1 MMGELVMRCLH
12 ARTTAHVLHLK
23 TTSYAKHKALNEF
36 YDALPDL
43 VDSLAEAYQGDYG
56 LIETYPPRYTP
67 VDDPVELVTGLA
79 GWIEKNRYEC
89 CDGDDT
95 YLQNEIDSI
104 LALCRQTAYRLKV
117 LK

>member
-1 MMGELVMRCLH
+1 MARELILSCFH
-12 ARTTAHVLHLK
+12 ARTVAHLLHL
-23 TTSYAKHKALNEF
+23 TTRSYAAHKALNEF

-67 VDDPVELVTGLA
+67 VDDPLELVTGLA

-95 YLQNEIDSI
+95 YLQNVVDEI
-104 LALCRQTAYRLKV
+104 LALCRSTQYKLKV
-117 LK
+117 LR